1 MGMIGFPTIDELCAQ
16 ASAACGLHDFGSGF
30 EEALGVLRA
39 AIVEDIALSADNVP
53 RIAGPIVAL
62 LVSRAYSEAGWK
74 RHPRCLAQT
83 IRAPLVVTGLP
94 RTGTTAL
101 HKLLSMDPQFQG
113 LEQWLCGTPMP
124 RPPRTSWPEVP
135 EFRNAVLAQ
144 EAFLQA
150 VPELRVSHEV
160 AADEVDECLN
170 LLAQSFLSHY
180 PSTGLG
186 LPSYDRWWWGRD
198 ETASYRRYADN
209 VRLIGANAPAQRWL
223 LKNPGHITHMEALF
237 AVFPDACVVQTHRDP
252 AASIPSVCSVIHPAR
267 RFFHAREVDATLIG
281 PRELEFWAW
290 SAERADAVRATHP
303 GRFLDVRFADF
314 QRAAGGGG
322 RDLHA
327 LRTRADGCDAR
338 GDAGVDRGQRTAQA
352 RTPRVHARA
361 VRPDARGGARALRAV
376 SRALRAAPRR
386 LNPQPRPTD
395 EDTR

>member
-83 IRAPLVVTGLP
+83 IRASLVVTGLP

-314 QRAAGGGG
+314 QRAPLAVVEGIYTHFGLELT
-322 RDLHA
+322 DA
-327 LRTRADGCDAR
+327 TRAAMQAWIADN
-338 GDAGVDRGQRTAQA
+338 AQHKHGRHEYTLEQFGLTRA
-352 RTPRVHARA
+352 AVHARFA
-361 VRPDARGGARALRAV
+361 PYLERYGLRHG
-376 SRALRAAPRR
+376 
-386 LNPQPRPTD
+386 D
-395 EDTR
+395 